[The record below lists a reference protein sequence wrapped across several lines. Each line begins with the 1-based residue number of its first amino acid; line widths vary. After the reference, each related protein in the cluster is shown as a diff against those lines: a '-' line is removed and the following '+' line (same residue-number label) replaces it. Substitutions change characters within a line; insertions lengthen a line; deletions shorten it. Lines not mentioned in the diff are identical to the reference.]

1 MLISL
6 SMFHPLLS
14 YAVLWDQSL
23 KRKKTGAWGD
33 AAVTSWIGQLRIDDI
48 SQMGLALSSF
58 RYLFIIRMILRDT
71 TGK

>member
-1 MLISL
+1 
-6 SMFHPLLS
+6 MFHPLLS

-23 KRKKTGAWGD
+23 KREKTGTWRD

-48 SQMGLALSSF
+48 SQMGLAHSLF